1 MISHRHKSTLF
12 ILAAVLLAGMSFDC
26 FAQAPASKGEDVASL
41 RKIVQQLKA
50 ENEQLRARVAE
61 LEKRADALAIRDHMT
76 QEEQRVENLLSQ
88 QVVIGE
94 KEAAL
99 QSRMDEVNEQL
110 RPENIDQLPV
120 NGSLRPEEVRE
131 SARRRLTNEQT
142 RIRSQIE
149 LLQQSRMKLQSS
161 QAVAEMLIQNLRMKL
176 QTVVRP

>member
-1 MISHRHKSTLF
+1 
-12 ILAAVLLAGMSFDC
+12 
-26 FAQAPASKGEDVASL
+26 
-41 RKIVQQLKA
+41 
-50 ENEQLRARVAE
+50 
-61 LEKRADALAIRDHMT
+61 MT

-88 QVVIGE
+88 LVVIGE
-94 KEAAL
+94 KESAL

-142 RIRSQIE
+142 RIRSQID

-161 QAVAEMLIQNLRMKL
+161 QAVTEMLIQNLRMKL